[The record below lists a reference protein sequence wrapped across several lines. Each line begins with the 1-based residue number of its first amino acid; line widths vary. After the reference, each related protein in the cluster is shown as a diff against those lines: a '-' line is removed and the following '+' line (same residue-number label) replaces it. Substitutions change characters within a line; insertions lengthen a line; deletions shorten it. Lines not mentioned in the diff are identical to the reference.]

1 MTTSI
6 SDHLPQF
13 ILLDS
18 LLGAATDEDSSQILY
33 WSFKDFNEENFSN
46 DINKINWT
54 FATENN
60 NINLGFETLLRLTD
74 KTLDKH
80 ATVKKCIMKEQKLAL
95 NHGLP
100 IASKKSISVR
110 DKLYTE
116 MIKAKN
122 NQIKKEKTWDLQ
134 NLQK

>member
-1 MTTSI
+1 MTTSA

-18 LLGAATDEDSSQILY
+18 LLGVATDEDSSQILY

-46 DINKINWT
+46 NINKIYWT

-60 NINLGFETLLRLTD
+60 KINLGFETLLRLID

-80 ATVKKCIMKEQKLAL
+80 VTVKKCIMKEQKLAL

-110 DKLYTE
+110 DKLYKE